1 MQHDFDYLVI
11 GAGMAGE
18 AAAQAL
24 READANASIGML
36 GDESH
41 PPYDRPPL
49 SKKLWKDGKEAD
61 IWRPIDKAHAEV
73 TLQRRAVKIDRAA
86 HVVSDDKGDTWKYRK
101 LLISTGGTPRK
112 LPSGGDDFIYYRT
125 FDDYQRLRKS
135 VKPGARIAVI
145 GGGFIGSEIA
155 AAMAMNDCKV
165 TMLFPDDAIGARVY
179 PESLADAVT
188 AYYREKGVDV
198 RAGITVESGSGTAQ
212 GAQLKLSDGSTLAA
226 DAVVAGLGITPNVQL
241 AEAAGLKVDNGIVVN
256 EHLQSSD
263 PDIYAAGDV
272 ASFPAPALGRRIRVE
287 HENAAI
293 TMGTRAGKCMAGQ
306 DAPYDELP
314 FFYSDLFDLGYEA
327 VGTLDSRLETVEQW
341 VTPFREGVVYYLD
354 AGRVRGVLL
363 WNTWGQVDAARNLIA
378 SPGPFDAENV
388 RGRLPAQA

>member
-1 MQHDFDYLVI
+1 MPHTFDYLII

-18 AAAQAL
+18 AAAQAI
-24 READANASIGML
+24 READADASIGLL
-36 GDESH
+36 GDEAH

-49 SKKLWKDGKEAD
+49 SKKLWKGGKEDA
-61 IWRPIDKAHAEV
+61 IWRPIDKAGAMV
-73 TLQRRAVKIDRAA
+73 VLQRRAVKIDRAA
-86 HVVSDDKGDTWKYRK
+86 HTVRDDQNGAWQYRK
-101 LLISTGGTPRK
+101 LLIATGGTPRK
-112 LPSGGDDFIYYRT
+112 LPLGGDGFIYYRT
-125 FDDYQRLRKS
+125 FDDYQRLRKA
-135 VKPGARIAVI
+135 VRPGARIVVI

-165 TMLFPDDAIGARVY
+165 TMVFPDDAIGARVY
-179 PESLADAVT
+179 PEALADAVT

-198 RAGITVESGSGTAQ
+198 RAGATVKGGAADGHGATVE
-212 GAQLKLSDGSTLAA
+212 LSDGESLHA
-226 DAVVAGLGITPNVQL
+226 DAVVAGLGITPNTRL
-241 AEAAGLKVDNGIVVN
+241 AEDAGLQVENGVVVDD
-256 EHLQSSD
+256 HLQTSD

-272 ASFPAPALGRRIRVE
+272 ASFPAPALGKRIRVE
-287 HENAAI
+287 HENAAL
-293 TMGTRAGKCMAGQ
+293 TMGARAGKCMAGQ

-314 FFYSDLFDLGYEA
+314 YFYSDLFDLGYEA

-363 WNTWGQVDAARNLIA
+363 WNTWDQVDAARALIA
-378 SPGPFDAENV
+378 SPGPFDAGNV

>member
-1 MQHDFDYLVI
+1 MQHAFDYLII
-11 GAGMAGE
+11 GAGMSGE

-24 READANASIGML
+24 READANAGIGML

-49 SKKLWKDGKEAD
+49 TKALWKDGKESD
-61 IWRPIDKAHAEV
+61 IWRPIEKARAD
-73 TLQRRAVKIDRAA
+73 LQLSRRATRIDRAA
-86 HVVSDDKGDTWKYRK
+86 RLVHDDHGDTWQYRK
-101 LLISTGGTPRK
+101 LLIATGGTPRR

-125 FDDYQRLRKS
+125 FGDYQRLRKA

-145 GGGFIGSEIA
+145 GGGFIGSELA
-155 AAMAMNDCKV
+155 AAMAMNGCKV
-165 TMLFPDDAIGARVY
+165 TMLFPDDAIGAHVY

-188 AYYREKGVDV
+188 AYYTEKGVEV
-198 RAGITVESGSGTAQ
+198 RAGTTVKGGARDGQGVTVE
-212 GAQLKLSDGSTLAA
+212 LSDGDGLRV
-226 DAVVAGLGITPNVQL
+226 DAVVAGLGIVPNTRI
-241 AEAAGLKVDNGIVVN
+241 AEDAGLEVENGIMVSD
-256 EHLQSSD
+256 HLQTSD

-293 TMGTRAGKCMAGQ
+293 SMGTRAGKCMAGQ

-327 VGTLDSRLETVEQW
+327 VGMLDSRLETVEQW

-363 WNTWGQVDAARNLIA
+363 WNTWDQVDAARELIA
-378 SPGPFDAENV
+378 EPGPFDAASL
-388 RGRLPAQA
+388 RGRLPRGA